1 MTLGL
6 LALQIFDEGSEDR
19 VLDIVVTSEVDF
31 DGEDIVEHGGHL
43 VARRSGVVL
52 DQEVLKLGDLELDLV
67 VTLDEDADVVVAVAL
82 ACHELAGIGEDD
94 SVLVV
99 HVLTHLFGVLIEEAA
114 YDIH

>member
-6 LALQIFDEGSEDR
+6 LALQIFDEGGEDR
-19 VLDIVVTSEVDF
+19 VLDIVVTSQIDL

-52 DQEVLKLGDLELDLV
+52 NQEVLELGDLELDLV
-67 VTLDEDADVVVAVAL
+67 VTLNEDTDVVVAVAL
-82 ACHELAGIGEDD
+82 ACHQLAGIGEDD
-94 SVLVV
+94 SVLIV
-99 HVLTHLFGVLIEEAA
+99 HVLTHLFGIFIEEAA